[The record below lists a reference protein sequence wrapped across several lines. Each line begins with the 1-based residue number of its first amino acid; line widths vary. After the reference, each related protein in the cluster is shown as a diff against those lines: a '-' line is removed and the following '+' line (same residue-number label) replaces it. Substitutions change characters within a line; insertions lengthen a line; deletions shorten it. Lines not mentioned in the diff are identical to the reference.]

1 MAKTEK
7 RSTFM
12 SADRLV
18 YVREM
23 LQMRLI
29 ITPQNLINDDGTFKI
44 VTTPY
49 TLLNTLYTTL
59 EKNGISVER
68 VELIGSSVRSLM
80 YDDPESIDIFDI
92 DVAFQVK
99 NAQFDNVL
107 QAEEDTLLLISKK
120 NKKALSPND
129 IPSFFVNKALVTE
142 PVPWALVSVGSL
154 GCMVDIK
161 VSTHLPISD
170 FSVNSI
176 NLDLTEIIQKG
187 VNYETIIPI
196 TSHEWDIQQVFNDV
210 EKKVLRWKD
219 STMRRMGLRYVLMK
233 VKGYTDL
240 SPTGKK
246 EFGNNIVNEFVDK
259 PDGYFSWEI
268 GKFVHRHFCKN
279 GYDFEQIFRF
289 LDVLNDTLETN
300 QQYGLFDKKID
311 ENYIF
316 YKQIK
321 NTLAVQSRI
330 RGGGYHSFDAK
341 RSHKK

>member
-1 MAKTEK
+1 
-7 RSTFM
+7 
-12 SADRLV
+12 
-18 YVREM
+18 M
-23 LQMRLI
+23 L
-29 ITPQNLINDDGTFKI
+29 P
-44 VTTPY
+44 
-49 TLLNTLYTTL
+49 
-59 EKNGISVER
+59 
-68 VELIGSSVRSLM
+68 
-80 YDDPESIDIFDI
+80 
-92 DVAFQVK
+92 QVK

-170 FSVNSI
+170 FSVNSL
-176 NLDLTEIIQKG
+176 NLDLTEIIQNG

-196 TSHEWDIQQVFNDV
+196 TSHECDIQQV
-210 EKKVLRWKD
+210 
-219 STMRRMGLRYVLMK
+219 
-233 VKGYTDL
+233 
-240 SPTGKK
+240 
-246 EFGNNIVNEFVDK
+246 NEFIDK

-268 GKFVHRHFCKN
+268 RKFVHHHFCKN